1 MDAGISLYYEKQ
13 IICARFY
20 TSFHLVARFPS
31 LRMSSV
37 SIISYEPSVPYSL
50 LSVVSLLV
58 VLSYYSLGVILLVV
72 SSFLLPTLNSYILTP
87 SINEY
92 LFNSL
97 LLFIFLEIMLF
108 LAYFWYYF
116 HNISYCGPFSL
127 SLVTSSTVS
136 SSLYYILAGLLLSI
150 LSIYLS
156 LLPIIVFILLSF
168 TEFNNV
174 LDVLYINDNPFVSLQ
189 LTIVSLHLLHLLVGI
204 LFILCELSY
213 PHYYHF
219 IEVIWL
225 LIGYCIYLA

>member
-1 MDAGISLYYEKQ
+1 MQKM
-13 IICARFY
+13 CF
-20 TSFHLVARFPS
+20 
-31 LRMSSV
+31 V

-50 LSVVSLLV
+50 LSVVSVLV
-58 VLSYYSLGVILLVV
+58 ILSYYSMLHIPLAL
-72 SSFLLPTLNSYILTP
+72 SICLFPLLNSYILTP

-92 LFNSL
+92 LYSSL
-97 LLFIFLEIMLF
+97 LLFIFLEVMLF

-116 HNISYCGPFSL
+116 HNISYSGPFSL
-127 SLVTSSTVS
+127 SLVSVSMVS
-136 SSLYYILAGLLLSI
+136 SSIYYVLAGLLLSI

-156 LLPIIVFILLSF
+156 LTPIVIFIILSF

-174 LDVLYINDNPFVSLQ
+174 LDILYINDNPFVSLQ

-204 LFILCELSY
+204 LFILSELSY

>member
-1 MDAGISLYYEKQ
+1 MTS
-13 IICARFY
+13 RFY
-20 TSFHLVARFPS
+20 IPFHLVARFPS
-31 LRMSSV
+31 LRMNSV

-72 SSFLLPTLNSYILTP
+72 SSFLLLTLNSYILTP

-97 LLFIFLEIMLF
+97 LFFIFLEIMLF

-127 SLVTSSTVS
+127 SLVTSSIVS

-156 LLPIIVFILLSF
+156 LLPIIVFIFLSF

>member
-1 MDAGISLYYEKQ
+1 MN
-13 IICARFY
+13 
-20 TSFHLVARFPS
+20 
-31 LRMSSV
+31 SV

-50 LSVVSLLV
+50 LSVVSLLLI
-58 VLSYYSLGVILLVV
+58 LSYFSLVFIPLVLTIL
-72 SSFLLPTLNSYILTP
+72 LLPTLNSYILTP
-87 SINEY
+87 SIGEY

-116 HNISYCGPFSL
+116 HNLSYCGSFSL
-127 SLVTSSTVS
+127 SLPLGG

-156 LLPIIVFILLSF
+156 LLPIVIFILLSF

-189 LTIVSLHLLHLLVGI
+189 LTIVGLHLLHLLVGI
-204 LFILCELSY
+204 VFIISELSY